1 MGFHLLKEI
10 WLFKGFRDLFLAGL
24 LNSTARWFEVLVFS
38 LITWNY
44 TNDASMAAFL
54 ITCRLLFVG
63 LAGLFFSAV
72 GNMVSGQ
79 IVMVTTTG
87 IIALLCL
94 TFSFIIGKNVSFDL
108 YGMIIISCLSGIL
121 WSVDFSFRRRMLG
134 DALTKKLM
142 PTGVSVDVLSTHA
155 TRVTGPLLGG
165 LALTYL
171 NSQYMIL
178 LLALFYM
185 ASTCFLF
192 SQKDKQMKNG
202 REKSL
207 ISNIKNVLKESVR
220 ERNILT
226 VLLLTPIFNIFGLPF
241 VALIGILLIEN
252 FKIGS
257 LGVGILTSVEGV
269 GALFGGSL
277 IAAYPPTKKALFFKL
292 MLGVLL
298 GMIVLSALSKS
309 LVIFIIALVIFGSST
324 AAYSAMQSTIIY
336 LHSSEKLKS
345 SVFSL
350 LTLAIGTGAIGAAN
364 VQFMSSKTSTS
375 NLAIIM
381 GIEGLLI
388 LTCVIL
394 ILFIFQ
400 KRNEK
405 S

>member
-10 WLFKGFRDLFLAGL
+10 WLFKGFRDLFLAGIL
-24 LNSTARWFEVLVFS
+24 TSTARWFEVLVFS

-63 LAGLFFSAV
+63 LAGLLFSAI
-72 GNMVSGQ
+72 GAMVSGQ
-79 IVMVTTTG
+79 VVMISITG
-87 IIALLCL
+87 FISLFCFI
-94 TFSFIIGKNVSFDL
+94 FSFIIGTNVSLDF
-108 YGMIIISCLSGIL
+108 YGLIVISCLSGIL

-142 PTGVSVDVLSTHA
+142 PTGISVDVLSTHA

-165 LALTYL
+165 IALTYF

-192 SQKDKQMKNG
+192 SQKDKQMNKS
-202 REKSL
+202 RETRL
-207 ISNIKNVLKESVR
+207 VSNLKNVLNESVR

-241 VALIGILLIEN
+241 VALIGILLVEN

-257 LGVGILTSVEGV
+257 LGVGILTSVEGI
-269 GALFGGSL
+269 GALVGGSL
-277 IAAYPPTKKALFFKL
+277 IAAYPPANKALFFKL

-298 GMIVLSALSKS
+298 GMIVLSAFSKS

-350 LTLAIGTGAIGAAN
+350 LTLAIGTGAIGSAN

-375 NLAIIM
+375 NLTIIM
-381 GIEGLLI
+381 GMEGLLI
-388 LTCVIL
+388 LTLIIS
-394 ILFIFQ
+394 ILFIFN
-400 KRNEK
+400 KRNEQ

>member
-10 WLFKGFRDLFLAGL
+10 WLFKGFRDLFLAGIL
-24 LNSTARWFEVLVFS
+24 TSTARWFEVLVFS

-44 TNDASMAAFL
+44 ANDASMAAFL

-63 LAGLFFSAV
+63 LAGFLFSAI
-72 GNMVSGQ
+72 GAMVSGQ
-79 IVMVTTTG
+79 VVMISITG
-87 IIALLCL
+87 FISLFCFI
-94 TFSFIIGKNVSFDL
+94 FSFIIGTNVSLDF
-108 YGMIIISCLSGIL
+108 YGLIVISCLSGIL

-142 PTGVSVDVLSTHA
+142 PTGISVDVLSTHA
-155 TRVTGPLLGG
+155 TRVTGPLFGG
-165 LALTYL
+165 IALTYL

-185 ASTCFLF
+185 SSTYFLL
-192 SQKDKQMKNG
+192 SQKDKQM
-202 REKSL
+202 EKSRETRL
-207 ISNIKNVLKESVR
+207 GSNLKNVLNESVR

-241 VALIGILLIEN
+241 VALIGILLVEN

-257 LGVGILTSVEGV
+257 LGVGILTSVEGI
-269 GALFGGSL
+269 GALVGGSL
-277 IAAYPPTKKALFFKL
+277 IAAYPPANKTLFFKL

-298 GMIVLSALSKS
+298 GMIVLSAFSES

-336 LHSSEKLKS
+336 LHSSEKLRS

-350 LTLAIGTGAIGAAN
+350 LTLAIGTGAIGSAN

-381 GIEGLLI
+381 GMEGLLI
-388 LTCVIL
+388 LTLIIS
-394 ILFIFQ
+394 ILFMFN
-400 KRNEK
+400 KRKEQ

>member
-10 WLFKGFRDLFLAGL
+10 WLFKGFRDLFLAGIL
-24 LNSTARWFEVLVFS
+24 TSTARWFEVLVFS

-63 LAGLFFSAV
+63 LAGFLFSAIGV
-72 GNMVSGQ
+72 MVSGQ
-79 IVMVTTTG
+79 VVMISITG
-87 IIALLCL
+87 FISLFCFI
-94 TFSFIIGKNVSFDL
+94 FSFIIGANVSLDF
-108 YGMIIISCLSGIL
+108 YGLIVISCLSGIL

-142 PTGVSVDVLSTHA
+142 PTGISVDVLSTHA
-155 TRVTGPLLGG
+155 TRVTGPLIGG
-165 LALTYL
+165 IALTYL

-185 ASTCFLF
+185 SSTYFLL
-192 SQKDKQMKNG
+192 SQKDKQM
-202 REKSL
+202 EKSRETRL
-207 ISNIKNVLKESVR
+207 GSNLKNVLNESVR

-241 VALIGILLIEN
+241 VALIGILLVEN

-257 LGVGILTSVEGV
+257 LGVGILTSVEGI
-269 GALFGGSL
+269 GALVGGSL
-277 IAAYPPTKKALFFKL
+277 IAAYPPANKTLFFKL

-298 GMIVLSALSKS
+298 GMIVLSAFSES

-350 LTLAIGTGAIGAAN
+350 LTLAIGTGAIGSAN

-388 LTCVIL
+388 LTCITL

-405 S
+405 L

>member
-10 WLFKGFRDLFLAGL
+10 WLFKGFRDLFLAGIL
-24 LNSTARWFEVLVFS
+24 TSTARWFEVLVFS

-63 LAGLFFSAV
+63 LAGFLFSAIGV
-72 GNMVSGQ
+72 MVSGQ
-79 IVMVTTTG
+79 VVMISITG
-87 IIALLCL
+87 FISLFCFI
-94 TFSFIIGKNVSFDL
+94 FSFIIGTNVSLDF
-108 YGMIIISCLSGIL
+108 YGLIVISCLSGIL

-142 PTGVSVDVLSTHA
+142 PTGISVDVLSTHA

-165 LALTYL
+165 IALTYL

-185 ASTCFLF
+185 SSTYFLL
-192 SQKDKQMKNG
+192 SQKDKQM
-202 REKSL
+202 EKSRETRL
-207 ISNIKNVLKESVR
+207 GSNLKNVLNESVR

-241 VALIGILLIEN
+241 VALIGILLVEN

-257 LGVGILTSVEGV
+257 LGVGILTSVEGI
-269 GALFGGSL
+269 GALVGGSL
-277 IAAYPPTKKALFFKL
+277 IAAYPPANKTLFFKL

-298 GMIVLSALSKS
+298 GMTVLSAFSKS

-350 LTLAIGTGAIGAAN
+350 LTLAIGTGAIGSAN

-375 NLAIIM
+375 NLTIIM
-381 GIEGLLI
+381 GMEGLLI
-388 LTCVIL
+388 LTLIIS
-394 ILFIFQ
+394 ILFIFN
-400 KRNEK
+400 KRNEQ

>member
-10 WLFKGFRDLFLAGL
+10 WLFKGFRDLFLAGIL
-24 LNSTARWFEVLVFS
+24 TSTARWFEVLVFS

-63 LAGLFFSAV
+63 LAGFLFSAIGV
-72 GNMVSGQ
+72 MVSGQ
-79 IVMVTTTG
+79 VVMISITG
-87 IIALLCL
+87 FISLFCFI
-94 TFSFIIGKNVSFDL
+94 FSFIIGTNVSLDF
-108 YGMIIISCLSGIL
+108 YGLVVISCLSGIL

-142 PTGVSVDVLSTHA
+142 PTGISVDVLSTHA

-165 LALTYL
+165 IALTYL

-185 ASTCFLF
+185 SSTYFLLY
-192 SQKDKQMKNG
+192 QKDKQM
-202 REKSL
+202 EKSRETRL
-207 ISNIKNVLKESVR
+207 GSNLKNVLNESVR

-241 VALIGILLIEN
+241 VALIGILLVEN

-257 LGVGILTSVEGV
+257 LGVGILTSVEGI
-269 GALFGGSL
+269 GALVGGSL
-277 IAAYPPTKKALFFKL
+277 IAAYPPANKTLFFKL

-298 GMIVLSALSKS
+298 GMTVLSAFSKS

-350 LTLAIGTGAIGAAN
+350 LTLAIGTGAIGSAN

-375 NLAIIM
+375 NLTIIM
-381 GIEGLLI
+381 GMEGLLI
-388 LTCVIL
+388 LTLIIS
-394 ILFIFQ
+394 ILFIFN
-400 KRNEK
+400 KRNEQ

>member
-10 WLFKGFRDLFLAGL
+10 WLFKGFRDLFLAGIL
-24 LNSTARWFEVLVFS
+24 TSTARWFEVLVFS

-63 LAGLFFSAV
+63 LAGFLFSAIGV
-72 GNMVSGQ
+72 MVSGQ
-79 IVMVTTTG
+79 VVMISITG
-87 IIALLCL
+87 FISLFCFI
-94 TFSFIIGKNVSFDL
+94 FSFTIGTNLSLDF
-108 YGMIIISCLSGIL
+108 YGLIVISCLSGIL

-142 PTGVSVDVLSTHA
+142 PTGISVDVLSTHA

-165 LALTYL
+165 IALTYL

-185 ASTCFLF
+185 SSTYFLL
-192 SQKDKQMKNG
+192 SQKDKQM
-202 REKSL
+202 EKSRETRL
-207 ISNIKNVLKESVR
+207 GSNLKNVLNESVR

-241 VALIGILLIEN
+241 VALIGILLVEN

-257 LGVGILTSVEGV
+257 LGVGILTSVEGI
-269 GALFGGSL
+269 GALVGGSL
-277 IAAYPPTKKALFFKL
+277 IAAYPPANKTLFFKL

-298 GMIVLSALSKS
+298 GMTVLSAFSKS

-350 LTLAIGTGAIGAAN
+350 LTLAIGTGAIGSAN

-375 NLAIIM
+375 NLTIIM
-381 GIEGLLI
+381 GMEGLLI
-388 LTCVIL
+388 LTLIIS
-394 ILFIFQ
+394 ILFIFN
-400 KRNEK
+400 KRNEQ

>member
-10 WLFKGFRDLFLAGL
+10 WLFKGFRDLFLAGIL
-24 LNSTARWFEVLVFS
+24 TSTARWFEVLVFS

-63 LAGLFFSAV
+63 LAGFLFSAIGV
-72 GNMVSGQ
+72 MVSGQ
-79 IVMVTTTG
+79 VVMISITG
-87 IIALLCL
+87 FISLFCFI
-94 TFSFIIGKNVSFDL
+94 FSFIIGTNVSLDF
-108 YGMIIISCLSGIL
+108 YGLIVISCLSGIL

-142 PTGVSVDVLSTHA
+142 PTGISVDVLSTHA

-165 LALTYL
+165 IALTYL

-185 ASTCFLF
+185 SSTYFLL
-192 SQKDKQMKNG
+192 SQKDKQM
-202 REKSL
+202 EKSRETRL
-207 ISNIKNVLKESVR
+207 GSNLKNVLNESVR

-241 VALIGILLIEN
+241 VALIGILLVEN

-257 LGVGILTSVEGV
+257 LGVGILTSVEGI
-269 GALFGGSL
+269 GALVGGSL
-277 IAAYPPTKKALFFKL
+277 IAAYPPANKTLFFKL

-298 GMIVLSALSKS
+298 GMIVLSAFSKS

-350 LTLAIGTGAIGAAN
+350 LTLAIGTGAIGSAN

-375 NLAIIM
+375 NLTIIM
-381 GIEGLLI
+381 GMEGLLI
-388 LTCVIL
+388 LTLIIS
-394 ILFIFQ
+394 ILFIFN
-400 KRNEK
+400 KRNEQ

>member
-10 WLFKGFRDLFLAGL
+10 WLFKGFRDLFLAGIL
-24 LNSTARWFEVLVFS
+24 TSTARWFEVLVFS

-44 TNDASMAAFL
+44 TNNASMAAFL

-63 LAGLFFSAV
+63 LAGLLFSAI
-72 GNMVSGQ
+72 GAMVSGQ
-79 IVMVTTTG
+79 VVMISITG
-87 IIALLCL
+87 FISLFCFI
-94 TFSFIIGKNVSFDL
+94 FSFIIGTNVSLDF
-108 YGMIIISCLSGIL
+108 YGLIVISCLSGIL

-142 PTGVSVDVLSTHA
+142 PTGISVDVLSTHA

-165 LALTYL
+165 IALTYL

-185 ASTCFLF
+185 SSTYFLL
-192 SQKDKQMKNG
+192 SQKDKQMNKS
-202 REKSL
+202 RETRL
-207 ISNIKNVLKESVR
+207 VSNLKNVLNESVR
-220 ERNILT
+220 EKNILT

-241 VALIGILLIEN
+241 VALIGILLVEN
-252 FKIGS
+252 FKTGS
-257 LGVGILTSVEGV
+257 LGVGILTSVEGI
-269 GALFGGSL
+269 GALVGGSL
-277 IAAYPPTKKALFFKL
+277 IAAYPPANKALFFKL

-298 GMIVLSALSKS
+298 GMIVLSAFSKS

-364 VQFMSSKTSTS
+364 VQFMSTKTSTS

-388 LTCVIL
+388 LTCIIL
-394 ILFIFQ
+394 ILFIFN
-400 KRNEK
+400 KRNEQ

>member
-10 WLFKGFRDLFLAGL
+10 WLFKGFRDLFLAGIL
-24 LNSTARWFEVLVFS
+24 TSTARWFEVLVFS

-63 LAGLFFSAV
+63 LAGFLFSAIGV
-72 GNMVSGQ
+72 MVSGQ
-79 IVMVTTTG
+79 VVMISITG
-87 IIALLCL
+87 FISLFCFI
-94 TFSFIIGKNVSFDL
+94 FSFIIGTNVSLDF
-108 YGMIIISCLSGIL
+108 YGLIVISCLSGIL

-142 PTGVSVDVLSTHA
+142 PTGISVDVLSTHA

-165 LALTYL
+165 IALTYL

-185 ASTCFLF
+185 SSTYFLL
-192 SQKDKQMKNG
+192 SQKDKQM
-202 REKSL
+202 EKSRETRL
-207 ISNIKNVLKESVR
+207 GSNLKNVLNESVR

-241 VALIGILLIEN
+241 VALIGILLVEN

-257 LGVGILTSVEGV
+257 LGVGILTSVEGI
-269 GALFGGSL
+269 GALVGGSL
-277 IAAYPPTKKALFFKL
+277 IAAYPPANKTLFFKL

-298 GMIVLSALSKS
+298 GMIVLSAFSKS
-309 LVIFIIALVIFGSST
+309 LVIFIVALVIFGSST

-350 LTLAIGTGAIGAAN
+350 LTLAIGTGAIGSAN

-375 NLAIIM
+375 NLTIIM
-381 GIEGLLI
+381 GMEGLLI
-388 LTCVIL
+388 LTLIIS
-394 ILFIFQ
+394 ILFMFN
-400 KRNEK
+400 KRNEQ

>member
-10 WLFKGFRDLFLAGL
+10 WLFKGFRDLFLAGIL
-24 LNSTARWFEVLVFS
+24 TSTARWFEVLVFS

-63 LAGLFFSAV
+63 LAGFLFSAIGV
-72 GNMVSGQ
+72 MVSGQ
-79 IVMVTTTG
+79 VVMISITG
-87 IIALLCL
+87 FISLFCFI
-94 TFSFIIGKNVSFDL
+94 FSFIIGTNVSLDY
-108 YGMIIISCLSGIL
+108 YGLIVISCLSGIL

-142 PTGVSVDVLSTHA
+142 PTGISVDVLSTHA

-165 LALTYL
+165 IALTYL

-185 ASTCFLF
+185 SSTYFLL
-192 SQKDKQMKNG
+192 SQKDKQM
-202 REKSL
+202 EKSRETRL
-207 ISNIKNVLKESVR
+207 GSNLKNVLNESVR

-241 VALIGILLIEN
+241 VALIGILLVEN

-257 LGVGILTSVEGV
+257 LGVGILTSVEGI
-269 GALFGGSL
+269 GALVGGSL
-277 IAAYPPTKKALFFKL
+277 IAAYPPANKTLFFKL

-298 GMIVLSALSKS
+298 GMTVLSAFSKS

-350 LTLAIGTGAIGAAN
+350 LTLAIGTGAIGSAN

-381 GIEGLLI
+381 GMEGLLI
-388 LTCVIL
+388 LTLIIS
-394 ILFIFQ
+394 ILFIFN
-400 KRNEK
+400 KRNEQ

>member
-10 WLFKGFRDLFLAGL
+10 WLFKGFRDLFLAGIL
-24 LNSTARWFEVLVFS
+24 TSTARWFEVLVFS

-44 TNDASMAAFL
+44 ANDASMAAFL

-63 LAGLFFSAV
+63 LAGFLFSAI
-72 GNMVSGQ
+72 GAMVSGQ
-79 IVMVTTTG
+79 VVMISITG
-87 IIALLCL
+87 FISLFCFI
-94 TFSFIIGKNVSFDL
+94 FSFIIGTNVSLDF
-108 YGMIIISCLSGIL
+108 YGLIVISCLSGIL

-142 PTGVSVDVLSTHA
+142 PTGISVDVLSTHA

-165 LALTYL
+165 IALTYL

-185 ASTCFLF
+185 SSTYFLL
-192 SQKDKQMKNG
+192 SQKDKQMEKR
-202 REKSL
+202 RETRL
-207 ISNIKNVLKESVR
+207 GSNLKNVLNESVR

-241 VALIGILLIEN
+241 VALIGILLVEN

-257 LGVGILTSVEGV
+257 LGVGILTSVEGI
-269 GALFGGSL
+269 GALVGGSL
-277 IAAYPPTKKALFFKL
+277 IAAYPPANKTLFFKL

-298 GMIVLSALSKS
+298 GMIVLSAFSKS

-345 SVFSL
+345 SIFSL
-350 LTLAIGTGAIGAAN
+350 LTLAIGTGAIGSTN
-364 VQFMSSKTSTS
+364 VHFMSSKTSTS
-375 NLAIIM
+375 NLTIIM
-381 GIEGLLI
+381 GMEGLLI
-388 LTCVIL
+388 LTLIIS
-394 ILFIFQ
+394 ILFIFN
-400 KRNEK
+400 KKNEQ

>member
-10 WLFKGFRDLFLAGL
+10 WLFKGFRDLFLAGIL
-24 LNSTARWFEVLVFS
+24 TSTARWFEVLVFS

-63 LAGLFFSAV
+63 LAGLLFSAI
-72 GNMVSGQ
+72 GAMVSGQ
-79 IVMVTTTG
+79 VVMISITG
-87 IIALLCL
+87 FISLFCFI
-94 TFSFIIGKNVSFDL
+94 FSFIIGTHVSLDF
-108 YGMIIISCLSGIL
+108 YGLIVISCLSGIL

-142 PTGVSVDVLSTHA
+142 PTGISVDVLSTHA

-165 LALTYL
+165 IALTYL

-185 ASTCFLF
+185 SSTYFLL
-192 SQKDKQMKNG
+192 SQKDKQMNKS
-202 REKSL
+202 RETRL
-207 ISNIKNVLKESVR
+207 GSNIKNVLNESVR

-241 VALIGILLIEN
+241 VALIGILLVEN

-257 LGVGILTSVEGV
+257 LGVGILTSVEGI
-269 GALFGGSL
+269 GALVGGSL
-277 IAAYPPTKKALFFKL
+277 IAAYPPANKTLFFKL

-298 GMIVLSALSKS
+298 GMIVLSAFSES

-350 LTLAIGTGAIGAAN
+350 LTLAIGTGAVGSAN

-381 GIEGLLI
+381 GLEGLLI
-388 LTCVIL
+388 LTLIIS
-394 ILFIFQ
+394 ILFIFN
-400 KRNEK
+400 KRNEQ

>member
-10 WLFKGFRDLFLAGL
+10 WLFKGFRDLFLAGIL
-24 LNSTARWFEVLVFS
+24 TSTARWFEVLVFS

-63 LAGLFFSAV
+63 LAGFLFSAIGV
-72 GNMVSGQ
+72 MVSGQ
-79 IVMVTTTG
+79 VVMISITG
-87 IIALLCL
+87 FISLFCFI
-94 TFSFIIGKNVSFDL
+94 FSFIIGANVSLDF
-108 YGMIIISCLSGIL
+108 YGLIVISCLSGIL

-142 PTGVSVDVLSTHA
+142 PTGISVDVLSTHA

-165 LALTYL
+165 IALTYL

-185 ASTCFLF
+185 SSTYFLL
-192 SQKDKQMKNG
+192 SQKDKQM
-202 REKSL
+202 EKSRETRL
-207 ISNIKNVLKESVR
+207 GSNLKNVLNESVR

-241 VALIGILLIEN
+241 VALIGILLVEN

-257 LGVGILTSVEGV
+257 LGVGILTSVEGI
-269 GALFGGSL
+269 GALVGGSL
-277 IAAYPPTKKALFFKL
+277 IAAYPPANKTLFFKL

-298 GMIVLSALSKS
+298 GMTVLSAFSKS

-350 LTLAIGTGAIGAAN
+350 LTLAIGTGAIGSAN

-381 GIEGLLI
+381 GMEGLLI
-388 LTCVIL
+388 LTLIIS
-394 ILFIFQ
+394 ILFIFN
-400 KRNEK
+400 KRNEQ

>member
-10 WLFKGFRDLFLAGL
+10 WLFKGFRDLFLAGIL
-24 LNSTARWFEVLVFS
+24 TSTARWFEVLVFS

-63 LAGLFFSAV
+63 LAGLLFAAI
-72 GNMVSGQ
+72 GAMVSGQ
-79 IVMVTTTG
+79 VVMISITG
-87 IIALLCL
+87 FISLFCFI
-94 TFSFIIGKNVSFDL
+94 FSFIIGTNVSLDF
-108 YGMIIISCLSGIL
+108 YGLIVISCLSGIL

-142 PTGVSVDVLSTHA
+142 PTGISVDVLSTHA

-165 LALTYL
+165 IALTYF

-192 SQKDKQMKNG
+192 SQKDKQMNKS
-202 REKSL
+202 RETRL
-207 ISNIKNVLKESVR
+207 VSNLKNVLNESVR

-241 VALIGILLIEN
+241 VALIGILLVEN

-257 LGVGILTSVEGV
+257 LGVGILTSVEGI
-269 GALFGGSL
+269 GALVGGSL
-277 IAAYPPTKKALFFKL
+277 IAAYPPANKTLFFKL

-298 GMIVLSALSKS
+298 GMIVLSAFSES

-350 LTLAIGTGAIGAAN
+350 LTLAIGTGAIGSAN

-375 NLAIIM
+375 NLTIIM
-381 GIEGLLI
+381 GMEGLLI
-388 LTCVIL
+388 LTLIIS
-394 ILFIFQ
+394 ILFIFN
-400 KRNEK
+400 KRNEQ

>member
-10 WLFKGFRDLFLAGL
+10 WLFKGFRDLFLAGIL
-24 LNSTARWFEVLVFS
+24 TSTARWFEVLVFS

-63 LAGLFFSAV
+63 LAGLLFSAI
-72 GNMVSGQ
+72 GAMVSGQ
-79 IVMVTTTG
+79 VVMISITG
-87 IIALLCL
+87 FISLFCFI
-94 TFSFIIGKNVSFDL
+94 FSFIIGTNVSLDF
-108 YGMIIISCLSGIL
+108 YGLIVISCLSGIL

-142 PTGVSVDVLSTHA
+142 PTGISVDVLSTHA

-165 LALTYL
+165 IALTYL

-185 ASTCFLF
+185 SSTYFLL
-192 SQKDKQMKNG
+192 SQKDKQM
-202 REKSL
+202 EKSRETRL
-207 ISNIKNVLKESVR
+207 GSNLKNVLNESVR

-241 VALIGILLIEN
+241 VALIGILLVEN

-257 LGVGILTSVEGV
+257 LGVGILTSVEGI
-269 GALFGGSL
+269 GALVGGSL
-277 IAAYPPTKKALFFKL
+277 IAAYPPANKTLFFKL

-298 GMIVLSALSKS
+298 GMTVLSAFSKS

-350 LTLAIGTGAIGAAN
+350 LTLAIGTGAIGSAN

-375 NLAIIM
+375 NLTIIM
-381 GIEGLLI
+381 GMEGLLI
-388 LTCVIL
+388 LTLIIS
-394 ILFIFQ
+394 ILFIFN
-400 KRNEK
+400 KRNEQ

>member
-10 WLFKGFRDLFLAGL
+10 WLFKGFRDLFLAGIL
-24 LNSTARWFEVLVFS
+24 TSTARWFEVLVFS

-63 LAGLFFSAV
+63 LAGFLFSAIGV
-72 GNMVSGQ
+72 MVSGQ
-79 IVMVTTTG
+79 VVMISITG
-87 IIALLCL
+87 FISLFCFI
-94 TFSFIIGKNVSFDL
+94 FSFIIGTNVSLDF
-108 YGMIIISCLSGIL
+108 YGLIVISCLSGIL

-142 PTGVSVDVLSTHA
+142 PTGISVDVLSTHA

-165 LALTYL
+165 IALTYL

-185 ASTCFLF
+185 SSTYFLL
-192 SQKDKQMKNG
+192 SQKDKQM
-202 REKSL
+202 EKSRETRL
-207 ISNIKNVLKESVR
+207 GSNLKNVLNESVR

-241 VALIGILLIEN
+241 VALIGILLVEN

-257 LGVGILTSVEGV
+257 LGVGILTSVEGI
-269 GALFGGSL
+269 GALVGGSL
-277 IAAYPPTKKALFFKL
+277 IAAYPPANKTLFFKL

-298 GMIVLSALSKS
+298 GMIVLSAFSES

-350 LTLAIGTGAIGAAN
+350 LTLAIGTGAIGSAN

-375 NLAIIM
+375 NLTIIM
-381 GIEGLLI
+381 GMEGLLI
-388 LTCVIL
+388 LTLIIS
-394 ILFIFQ
+394 ILFIFN
-400 KRNEK
+400 KRNEQ

>member
-10 WLFKGFRDLFLAGL
+10 WLFKGFRDLFLAGIL
-24 LNSTARWFEVLVFS
+24 TSTARWFEVLVFS

-63 LAGLFFSAV
+63 LAGFLFSAIGV
-72 GNMVSGQ
+72 MVSGQ
-79 IVMVTTTG
+79 VVMISITG
-87 IIALLCL
+87 FISLFCFI
-94 TFSFIIGKNVSFDL
+94 FSFIIGTNVSLDF
-108 YGMIIISCLSGIL
+108 YGLIVISCLSGIL

-142 PTGVSVDVLSTHA
+142 PTGISVDVLSTHA

-165 LALTYL
+165 IALTYL

-185 ASTCFLF
+185 SSTYFLL
-192 SQKDKQMKNG
+192 SQKDKQMKKS
-202 REKSL
+202 RETRL
-207 ISNIKNVLKESVR
+207 GSNLKNVLNESVR

-241 VALIGILLIEN
+241 VALIGILLVEN
-252 FKIGS
+252 FKTGS
-257 LGVGILTSVEGV
+257 LGVGILTSVEGI
-269 GALFGGSL
+269 GALVGGSL
-277 IAAYPPTKKALFFKL
+277 IAAYPPANKALFFKL

-298 GMIVLSALSKS
+298 GMIVLSAFSKS

-350 LTLAIGTGAIGAAN
+350 LTLAIGTGAIGSAN

-381 GIEGLLI
+381 GMEGLLI
-388 LTCVIL
+388 LTLIIS
-394 ILFIFQ
+394 ILFIFN
-400 KRNEK
+400 KRNEQ

>member
-10 WLFKGFRDLFLAGL
+10 WLFKGFRDLFLAGIL
-24 LNSTARWFEVLVFS
+24 TSTARWFEVLVFS

-63 LAGLFFSAV
+63 LAGLLFSAI
-72 GNMVSGQ
+72 GAMVSGQ
-79 IVMVTTTG
+79 VVMISITG
-87 IIALLCL
+87 FISLFCFI
-94 TFSFIIGKNVSFDL
+94 FSFIIGTNVSLDF
-108 YGMIIISCLSGIL
+108 YGLIVISCLSGIL

-142 PTGVSVDVLSTHA
+142 PTGISVDVLSTHA

-165 LALTYL
+165 IALTYL

-185 ASTCFLF
+185 SSTYFLL
-192 SQKDKQMKNG
+192 SQKDKQM
-202 REKSL
+202 EKSRETRL
-207 ISNIKNVLKESVR
+207 GSNLKNVLNESVR

-241 VALIGILLIEN
+241 VALIGILLVEN

-257 LGVGILTSVEGV
+257 LGIGILTSVEGI
-269 GALFGGSL
+269 GALVGGSL
-277 IAAYPPTKKALFFKL
+277 IAAYPPANKTLFFKL

-298 GMIVLSALSKS
+298 GMTVLSAFSKS

-350 LTLAIGTGAIGAAN
+350 LTLAIGTGAIGSAN

-375 NLAIIM
+375 NLTIIM
-381 GIEGLLI
+381 GMEGLLI
-388 LTCVIL
+388 LTLIIS
-394 ILFIFQ
+394 ILFIFN
-400 KRNEK
+400 KRNEQ

>member
-10 WLFKGFRDLFLAGL
+10 WLFKGFRDLFLAGIL
-24 LNSTARWFEVLVFS
+24 TSTARWFEVLVFS

-63 LAGLFFSAV
+63 LAGFLFSAIGV
-72 GNMVSGQ
+72 MVSGQ
-79 IVMVTTTG
+79 LVMISITG
-87 IIALLCL
+87 FISLFCFI
-94 TFSFIIGKNVSFDL
+94 FSFIIGANVSLDF
-108 YGMIIISCLSGIL
+108 YGLIVISCLSGIL

-142 PTGVSVDVLSTHA
+142 PTGISVDVLSTHA

-165 LALTYL
+165 IALTYL

-185 ASTCFLF
+185 SSTYFLL
-192 SQKDKQMKNG
+192 SQKDKQM
-202 REKSL
+202 EKSQETRL
-207 ISNIKNVLKESVR
+207 GSNLKNVLNESVR

-241 VALIGILLIEN
+241 VALIGILLVEN

-257 LGVGILTSVEGV
+257 LGVGILTSVEGI
-269 GALFGGSL
+269 GALVGGSL
-277 IAAYPPTKKALFFKL
+277 IAAYPPANKTLFFKL

-298 GMIVLSALSKS
+298 GMIVLSAFSES

-350 LTLAIGTGAIGAAN
+350 LTLAIGTGAIGSAN
-364 VQFMSSKTSTS
+364 DQFMSSKTSTT
-375 NLAIIM
+375 NLTIIM
-381 GIEGLLI
+381 GMEGLLI
-388 LTCVIL
+388 LTLIIS
-394 ILFIFQ
+394 ILFIFN
-400 KRNEK
+400 KRNEQ

>member
-10 WLFKGFRDLFLAGL
+10 WLFKGFRDLFLAGIL
-24 LNSTARWFEVLVFS
+24 TSTARWFEVLVFS

-44 TNDASMAAFL
+44 TNNASMAAFL

-63 LAGLFFSAV
+63 LAGLLFSAI
-72 GNMVSGQ
+72 GAMVSGQ
-79 IVMVTTTG
+79 VVMISITG
-87 IIALLCL
+87 FISLFCFI
-94 TFSFIIGKNVSFDL
+94 FSFIIGTNVSLDF
-108 YGMIIISCLSGIL
+108 YGLIVISCLSGIL

-142 PTGVSVDVLSTHA
+142 PTGISVDVLSTHA

-165 LALTYL
+165 IALTYL

-185 ASTCFLF
+185 SSTYFLL
-192 SQKDKQMKNG
+192 SQKDKQMN
-202 REKSL
+202 KSQETRL
-207 ISNIKNVLKESVR
+207 VSNLKNVLNESVR

-241 VALIGILLIEN
+241 VALIGILLVEN

-257 LGVGILTSVEGV
+257 LGVGILTSVEGI
-269 GALFGGSL
+269 GALVGGSL
-277 IAAYPPTKKALFFKL
+277 IAAYPPANKALFFKL

-298 GMIVLSALSKS
+298 GMIVLSAFSKS

-350 LTLAIGTGAIGAAN
+350 LTLAIGTGAIGSAN

-381 GIEGLLI
+381 GMEGLLI
-388 LTCVIL
+388 LTLIIS
-394 ILFIFQ
+394 ILFIFN
-400 KRNEK
+400 KRNEQ

>member
-10 WLFKGFRDLFLAGL
+10 WLFKGFRDLFLAGIL
-24 LNSTARWFEVLVFS
+24 TSTARWFEVLVFS

-63 LAGLFFSAV
+63 LAGFLFSAIGV
-72 GNMVSGQ
+72 MVSGQ
-79 IVMVTTTG
+79 VVMISITG
-87 IIALLCL
+87 FISLFCFI
-94 TFSFIIGKNVSFDL
+94 FSFIIGANVSLDF
-108 YGMIIISCLSGIL
+108 YGLIVISCLSGIL

-142 PTGVSVDVLSTHA
+142 PTGISVDVLSTHA

-165 LALTYL
+165 IALTYL

-185 ASTCFLF
+185 SSTYFLL
-192 SQKDKQMKNG
+192 SQKDKQM
-202 REKSL
+202 EKSRETRL
-207 ISNIKNVLKESVR
+207 GSNLKNVLNESVR

-241 VALIGILLIEN
+241 VALIGILLVEN

-257 LGVGILTSVEGV
+257 LGVGILTSVEGI
-269 GALFGGSL
+269 GALVGGSL
-277 IAAYPPTKKALFFKL
+277 IAAYPPANKTLFFKL

-298 GMIVLSALSKS
+298 GMTVLSAFSKS

-350 LTLAIGTGAIGAAN
+350 LTLAIGTGAIGSAN

-375 NLAIIM
+375 NLTIIM
-381 GIEGLLI
+381 GMEGLLI
-388 LTCVIL
+388 LTLIIS
-394 ILFIFQ
+394 ILFIFN
-400 KRNEK
+400 KRNEQ